1 MNFVQTRMLRKK
13 SESHAQLTSLLV
25 YLTLSNFDEYLS
37 NSYTFNN
44 VLWVKWQIVAE
55 L

>member
-1 MNFVQTRMLRKK
+1 MLRKK
-13 SESHAQLTSLLV
+13 KAKSHAQLTSLLV

-37 NSYTFNN
+37 NSHTFNN
-44 VLWVKWQIVAE
+44 DLWDVDQIVAE